1 MSEAKEV
8 VEYKIQEN
16 LVQQLIAALQMAE
29 PSSVGLISD
38 YQRLIGGLMK
48 LQKV

>member
-29 PSSVGLISD
+29 PSTVGLISD
-38 YQRLIGGLMK
+38 YQRLIAALLK

>member
-1 MSEAKEV
+1 MSEAKEI

-16 LVQQLIAALQMAE
+16 LVQQLVAALTMAE
-29 PSSVGLISD
+29 PKSVGLISD
-38 YQRLIGGLMK
+38 YQRLINALLK